1 MRRLVAAAAGIALLA
16 GSARAQSAPSGSQP
30 ASPSGQPASPSGQPA
45 PLPNQPAPP
54 DDFDLLP
61 AVKPPSPAELARQE
75 ELTRELRRRREML
88 RLHQLGG
95 FATLGSLAL
104 TVTLGQ
110 LNYNDKYA
118 GGGDTGRFHTA
129 HSVSAYTSA
138 AIFAATGL
146 LAILA
151 PSPTDK
157 PLRLDTATL
166 HKVFM
171 GVATAGIAAQIALG
185 ILTASKEGPP
195 TSLSQRDYALAHQ
208 IVGYTTFA
216 ATAVGFMVLT
226 F

>member
-1 MRRLVAAAAGIALLA
+1 LRRLVAAAAGIALLA
-16 GSARAQSAPSGSQP
+16 GSARAQTAP
-30 ASPSGQPASPSGQPA
+30 ASSGQPAAPPSQPA
-45 PLPNQPAPP
+45 PSPPTQPAPP

-95 FATLGSLAL
+95 FVTLGSLAL

-118 GGGDTGRFHTA
+118 GGGDTGRFHDA
-129 HSVSAYTSA
+129 HKFSAYSSA

-171 GVATAGIAAQIALG
+171 GVATAGIAAQIILG

-195 TSLSQRDYALAHQ
+195 TSLSQRDFALAHQ
-208 IVGYTTFA
+208 VVGYTTFA
-216 ATAVGFMVLT
+216 ATAVGFMVLA

>member
-1 MRRLVAAAAGIALLA
+1 LRRLVAAAAGIALLA
-16 GSARAQSAPSGSQP
+16 GNARAQSQTPESGHAPP
-30 ASPSGQPASPSGQPA
+30 PS
-45 PLPNQPAPP
+45 QPAPP

-61 AVKPPSPAELARQE
+61 AVKPPSPADLARQE
-75 ELTRELRRRREML
+75 ELTRTLHRRREML
-88 RLHQLGG
+88 QLHQLGG
-95 FATLGSLAL
+95 FVTMGSLAL

-118 GGGDTGRFHTA
+118 GGGDTGRFRTA
-129 HSVSAYTSA
+129 HKISAYSSA

-166 HKVFM
+166 HKVFL
-171 GVATAGIAAQIALG
+171 GVATAGIAAQIILG
-185 ILTASKEGPP
+185 VLTASKEGPP
-195 TSLSQRDYALAHQ
+195 TSLSQRDFALAHQ
-208 IVGYTTFA
+208 IVGYTTFV
-216 ATAVGFMVLT
+216 ATTAGFMVLT